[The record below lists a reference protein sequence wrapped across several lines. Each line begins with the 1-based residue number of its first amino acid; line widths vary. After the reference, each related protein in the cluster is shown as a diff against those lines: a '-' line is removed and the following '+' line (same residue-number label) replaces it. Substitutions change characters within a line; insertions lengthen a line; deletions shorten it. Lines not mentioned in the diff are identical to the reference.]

1 LHIPTAR
8 FLLQG
13 IIASA
18 VNYGLMSWAN
28 KCTGPAVVAIYLPLQ
43 PLASAILSRIFLNS
57 TIYLG
62 R

>member
-1 LHIPTAR
+1 
-8 FLLQG
+8 
-13 IIASA
+13 
-18 VNYGLMSWAN
+18 MSWAN